1 MEWKTVS
8 TLLFSDREEC
18 EYLNS
23 VCVCVCLWA
32 FMCLNVF
39 QEREWRKEREANGG
53 GQAEPRNQPLPP
65 HHRRTAWSEPSP
77 HQDPSALYLGA
88 LPPPSPLFLSRPC
101 PLSEAPLPLTAH
113 PPQTRRSVCAS
124 CSQSQSR
131 SQSYVCRCLWCRCR
145 WSQSEW
151 WRRRTSRRRPM
162 KDQ

>member
-18 EYLNS
+18 EYLNGVY
-23 VCVCVCLWA
+23 VCVCEHLCVWTS
-32 FMCLNVF
+32 FK
-39 QEREWRKEREANGG
+39 REKDARRGSQTAEDRQSPEEHPYRHPIGG
-53 GQAEPRNQPLPP
+53 LLGQAPL
-65 HHRRTAWSEPSP
+65 
-77 HQDPSALYLGA
+77 ALYLGA
-88 LPPPSPLFLSRPC
+88 LPPPSPLFLSRPR

-162 KDQ
+162 RDQ